1 MATRALLLFVSGLG
15 LGLSYVDGVQA
26 CHVEYVLKEK
36 DTLENI
42 AHQIY
47 NDHAKWR
54 IIYYANQDRLVDNT
68 SLLKVGTAIRLPCA
82 AGNAQLPEPVIAPP
96 VPQQNTAVGSPDRK
110 EAPGII
116 VPFHLTRADGVGSK
130 VGFIVARNAQIS
142 IASRMEQALILSLH
156 LQGLPPG
163 PHAFHVHANPNCG
176 PGQEAGKAVPGL
188 AAGPH
193 LFLQGTGT
201 DAKVTYHSH
210 LGNLPNLV
218 VEKDGT
224 ASQEIAVPRLT
235 LDDIRGRSI
244 VIHATRDDDS
254 ARQACGVVP

>member
-1 MATRALLLFVSGLG
+1 MAMRALLSCVFGFVLC
-15 LGLSYVDGVQA
+15 LAYVEDVQA

-47 NDHAKWR
+47 NDHTKWR
-54 IIYYANQDRLVDNT
+54 VIYYANQDRIDGT
-68 SLLKVGTAIRLPCA
+68 SLLKPGTAIRLPCA
-82 AGNAQLPEPVIAPP
+82 AGNVPPQLPAAPP
-96 VPQQNTAVGSPDRK
+96 VAQPKPAAASLDQK
-110 EAPGII
+110 ERPGVMI
-116 VPFHLTRADGVGSK
+116 PFNMTSTDGVGAK
-130 VGFIVARNAQIS
+130 VGFILARNARIS
-142 IASRMEQALILSLH
+142 HCFAHGRGSGPVS
-156 LQGLPPG
+156 PP
-163 PHAFHVHANPNCG
+163 PRS
-176 PGQEAGKAVPGL
+176 
-188 AAGPH
+188 AAGAACLSCACQPQLRTGRRSRKGSARAGGQFPH
-193 LFLQGTGT
+193 LFLKGTGT

-210 LGNLPNLV
+210 LGNLPNLI

-244 VIHATRDDDS
+244 VIHATRDGDS

>member
-1 MATRALLLFVSGLG
+1 
-15 LGLSYVDGVQA
+15 
-26 CHVEYVLKEK
+26 LKEK
-36 DTLENI
+36 DTLESI

-47 NDHAKWR
+47 NDHAKAR
-54 IIYYANQDRLVDNT
+54 IIYYANLDRIEGT
-68 SLLKVGTAIRLPCA
+68 SLLKPGTAIRLPCA
-82 AGNAQLPEPVIAPP
+82 AGNAPLPPP
-96 VPQQNTAVGSPDRK
+96 VTTPPVSQQNTAVGSLDRK
-110 EAPGII
+110 EAPGVMI
-116 VPFHLTRADGVGSK
+116 PFHLTSADGVGSK
-130 VGFIVARNAQIS
+130 VGFILARNATIS
-142 IASRMEQALILSLH
+142 IASRMEEALVLSLH

-176 PGQEAGKAVPGL
+176 PGEEAGKAVPGL

-193 LFLQGTGT
+193 LFLKGTGT

-210 LGNLPNLV
+210 LGNLPNLI

-244 VIHATRDDDS
+244 IVHATRDDDS
-254 ARQACGVVP
+254 PRQACGVVP